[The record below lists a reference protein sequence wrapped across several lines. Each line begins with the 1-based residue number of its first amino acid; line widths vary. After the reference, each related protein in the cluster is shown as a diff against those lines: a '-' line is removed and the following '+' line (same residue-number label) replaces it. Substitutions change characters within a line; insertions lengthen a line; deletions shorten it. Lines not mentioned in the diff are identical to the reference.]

1 MKQVDQSRHL
11 GLPMVIGKSKRQVF
25 NYIKVRVLEKLKDWK
40 EKLLSQAGKEV
51 LLKSIIVAMPAYA
64 MNCCRLPKSLCQEMC
79 REMARF
85 WWGESEG
92 RRKTHWVEWGKL
104 ATVKGKGGLGFR
116 DLQDFNSAMLAKML
130 WRILT

>member
-104 ATVKGKGGLGFR
+104 AAVKGKGGLGFR